1 MYICVPVHNGFMVEV
16 YTFYVT
22 LHTPLLHVH
31 SLRQKWQ
38 QARTRGPFTKTVN
51 LLYDR
56 ENIRKT
62 TGDLYASSFVLVSD
76 TLLVTAMSM
85 SWRQH

>member
-1 MYICVPVHNGFMVEV
+1 MGLWLKYTSFTLVYIPHCYVCTRCGKNGNELGLEGRLPKQLTYCM
-16 YTFYVT
+16 
-22 LHTPLLHVH
+22 
-31 SLRQKWQ
+31 
-38 QARTRGPFTKTVN
+38 TKK
-51 LLYDR
+51 
-56 ENIRKT
+56 IRKT